1 MTKINEYYRLTKP
14 GIIYGN
20 VTVLAAGFL
29 LASNGAIDLLQL
41 AAVMFAVACIIGSA
55 CVVNNYMDRDIDRKM
70 SRTKKRALVTGE
82 ISGRSA
88 LTFAGVLAAIGFPLL
103 FVASNWLTVG
113 LGVLAYVTYLVPYAF
128 AKRHSIHSTLVGSIA
143 GAVPPAA
150 GYTAVSGTFD
160 AAALTLFLIMVF
172 WQMPH
177 FYAIGLFRKKEYSAA
192 GLPILSVKK
201 SSKVVVTQMIVYVI
215 LFAAAVL
222 ALPLVSPAGLMYSVV
237 MAALSIVWL
246 IAVLRGFS
254 SNNIEAW
261 AKKMF
266 FFSIRV
272 LMIFSLLLAAEWLLP

>member
-1 MTKINEYYRLTKP
+1 MTKISEYYRLTKP

-20 VTVLAAGFL
+20 LTVLAAGFL
-29 LASNGAIDLLQL
+29 LAANGAIDLLQL
-41 AAVMFAVACIIGSA
+41 AAVMLAVACVIGSA
-55 CVVNNYMDRDIDRKM
+55 CVVNNYMDRDIDKKM

-82 ISGRSA
+82 ISGQSA
-88 LTFAGVLAAIGFPLL
+88 LIFAGVLGAVGFSLL
-103 FVASNWLTVG
+103 YSKSNWLTVG
-113 LGVLAYVTYLVPYAF
+113 LGALAYVTYLVPYAL

-201 SSKVVVTQMIVYVI
+201 SSRTVLLQMAIYVV
-215 LFAAAVL
+215 LFAAA
-222 ALPLVSPAGLMYSVV
+222 ALTLPFVSPAGTVYSLV
-237 MAALSIVWL
+237 MALLSGVWFVR
-246 IAVLRGFS
+246 ALRGFS
-254 SNNIEAW
+254 SNNIEVW